1 MGSPTSADGS
11 AYAVGDSETSEGGGS
26 TGTILLV
33 LIFVFVCI
41 LLVVCIV
48 AVVLYMRLRA
58 VQEKKPNFVELDE
71 AVPKTNALAG
81 GTASSHSTTAKST
94 YPVPTRDSS
103 MSASD
108 ASSADD
114 GDIENRTPKVNE
126 STGGGILYDART
138 SVMASR
144 HAPRRSQNYSAR
156 PPEQSHGVDDDKL
169 MSMTVIEL
177 KKYLG
182 DHGVPREEYRSVFNK
197 DMLRAKI
204 QALGGEG
211 PVTAPTFGVRP
222 GRGFHDIRGS
232 AAK

>member
-1 MGSPTSADGS
+1 VGSPTSADGS

-114 GDIENRTPKVNE
+114 GDIENRTPK
-126 STGGGILYDART
+126 
-138 SVMASR
+138 
-144 HAPRRSQNYSAR
+144 NYSAR